1 MQIRNNYDL
10 IWTRGDDDDGEGVF
24 NGDIGIVVRVNSRA
38 GTVSV
43 KFDDKLVEYDRES
56 VRDLELAYA
65 TTVHKSQGSEF
76 EAVVMPVLN
85 VVPQLS
91 YRNLLYTAVTR
102 AKSKMILVGSRDV
115 VHRMVEN
122 DKKTRRFSALRAFL
136 TEEDNDEA

>member
-1 MQIRNNYDL
+1 M
-10 IWTRGDDDDGEGVF
+10 F
-24 NGDIGIVVRVNSRA
+24 NGDIGILERIDPH
-38 GTVSV
+38 GDT
-43 KFDDKLVEYDRES
+43 LS
-56 VRDLELAYA
+56 VRYDDRVAYYTRQDAQDLELAYA
-65 TTVHKSQGSEF
+65 VTVHKSQGSEF